1 LALTT
6 ECGRYTIDAIFLN
19 REELVEWRKERRQ
32 ARRDLTIWLKFQTDL
47 LEEREAAKDTEAGR
61 KLEKR
66 LAAMDRLVARSRMMY
81 GL

>member
-66 LAAMDRLVARSRMMY
+66 LATFRRKIRSI
-81 GL
+81 GSLE